1 MGLLVVACL
10 RYIQWLLSSDLHT
23 FWDFSFLKTCLVDC
37 NGDYIGIWIVI
48 RRNTRCCNVMPIT
61 IHLFGDNTRIEPLN
75 QIVFITLE

>member
-10 RYIQWLLSSDLHT
+10 RYSMTLEFRFTH
-23 FWDFSFLKTCLVDC
+23 FWDFSFLKTCLVDY

-48 RRNTRCCNVMPIT
+48 RRNTRCCNVIPIT